1 VLHQEIPEVARSAN
15 DTIRGHFKVAV
26 RVKVDGSG
34 NVVDATLED
43 PGPSKYF
50 ARVATA
56 AARKWKFARAKQQD
70 SREWLLWF
78 EFARDS
84 ATAYAESQAPP

>member
-1 VLHQEIPEVARSAN
+1 MPEVARSAN
-15 DTIRGHFKVAV
+15 DTIRGHFKVGV
-26 RVKVDGSG
+26 RVQIDGLG

-50 ARVATA
+50 ARLAIA
-56 AARKWKFARAKQQD
+56 AARKWKFARPGKQD
-70 SREWLLWF
+70 SREWLVWF

-84 ATAYAESQAPP
+84 VSGHAESPTPP